1 MSSKK
6 TYKGDSSSSES
17 DVSTETSS
25 SDDGVGDSDDDI
37 FHGPDTEPRG
47 SPPSSRTRS
56 RSSTTTK
63 TTSKSKSKSKVTTK
77 KDRSSNSNASS
88 TTTKRRLKV
97 RTKSKSKATTKKDR
111 TSNSNASST
120 TTKRTT
126 STPKDSSTD
135 SVSPRGKLIQ
145 KNPKIKSFKPKR
157 ITAGKPEE
165 RKDAIVDPKKI
176 QSFVNPTGR
185 MLTRKDIADPG
196 EIGSFNGLHRGD
208 NDHLYVYL
216 RLVNYNPRKYT
227 KVPVFEISKGMSNST
242 FCMSFY
248 A

>member
-6 TYKGDSSSSES
+6 TYQGDSSSSES

-25 SDDGVGDSDDDI
+25 SDDGVGDSDDDL
-37 FHGPDTEPRG
+37 FHGPETEPRG

-63 TTSKSKSKSKVTTK
+63 TTSKSKSKSKV
-77 KDRSSNSNASS
+77 
-88 TTTKRRLKV
+88 KRRLKV

-135 SVSPRGKLIQ
+135 SVSPPRGKLIQ

-208 NDHLYVYL
+208 NDHLFVYL